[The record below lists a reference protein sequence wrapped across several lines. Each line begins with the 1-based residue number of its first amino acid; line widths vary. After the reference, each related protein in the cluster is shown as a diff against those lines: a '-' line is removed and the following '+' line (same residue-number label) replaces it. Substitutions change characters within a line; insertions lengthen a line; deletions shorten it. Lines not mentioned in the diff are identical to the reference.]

1 MGEVRTGREA
11 PAVRDALAALARAL
25 QRVAVNRHAR
35 ADHAG
40 VLEAAWHEL
49 RAVLEVQPSLV
60 VTVALAGL
68 AYEGHMLPGEP
79 LREHDYCVRLYRDG
93 VRSLSFRRGLALH
106 ELVVFAR
113 VVAGDGDG
121 EDPVTELW
129 KADLP
134 NIGYTLAP
142 GYRMEKGA
150 LTVAGISAR
159 VAQALAA
166 PAFVDGG
173 DDLGESGQETE
184 LWGEAQRVQADAHD
198 WPRLA
203 GRAALTILRIVAEEY
218 AGWDFDAL
226 QDTFAHLSDGLLEHR
241 AAQPLAQAL
250 ATLKTLH
257 GTQAPQF
264 REWMSRWLSDPARLG
279 FIVEMQDARLIHA
292 SLALLPHGAGLH
304 LIPVWAK
311 VKDQAAREALASGI
325 LARID
330 SCSAQVVE
338 ILRAGPALELK
349 PLLAG
354 LSGLTSGRRMEL
366 ATAAFQNPDPAVAL
380 QSVDHLALE
389 PGVAARTL
397 GPALQH
403 HSRDVRMASAVA
415 LAGMPGSGERAA
427 RCFVEAI
434 ASPRF
439 ASADA
444 EEMAVF
450 HRALGKLGSNV
461 GFMYLSSQLTL
472 PPKKL
477 FGRKKRTQQQLL
489 AVEGLAEEG
498 SPRSL
503 RALDDASSVKRG
515 YSKPVAAA
523 SQAAA
528 QRVRTRKMS

>member
-1 MGEVRTGREA
+1 M
-11 PAVRDALAALARAL
+11 ALARAL
-25 QRVAVNRHAR
+25 QRVGANRHAR

-49 RAVLEVQPSLV
+49 RTVLEVQPSLV
-60 VTVALAGL
+60 VPVALAGL
-68 AYEGHMLPGEP
+68 AYEGQMVPGEP
-79 LREHDYCVRLYRDG
+79 LREHDFCVRLYRDG
-93 VRSLSFRRGLALH
+93 VRSLTFRRGLALH

-113 VVAGDGDG
+113 VAAGEGDG

-150 LTVAGISAR
+150 LAVAGISRR
-159 VAQALAA
+159 VEEALA
-166 PAFVDGG
+166 DGG
-173 DDLGESGQETE
+173 DEFGESGQETV
-184 LWGEAQRVQADAHD
+184 LWSEAQRAQADARD

-203 GRAALTILRIVAEEY
+203 GRVSLTILRIVAEEY

-226 QDTFAHLSDGLLEHR
+226 QETFARLADGLLEHR

-250 ATLKTLH
+250 MTLKTLH
-257 GTQAPQF
+257 GSQAPHF

-279 FIVEMQDARLIHA
+279 FIVELQDARLIHA

-304 LIPVWAK
+304 LIPLWTK
-311 VKDQAAREALASGI
+311 VKDQSAREALASGI

-338 ILRAGPALELK
+338 ILRAGPAIELK
-349 PLLAG
+349 PFLAG

-403 HSRDVRMASAVA
+403 HSREVRIAAAAA
-415 LAGMPGSGERAA
+415 LSSIPGGGERAA
-427 RCFVEAI
+427 RHFVEAI
-434 ASPRF
+434 AGAKF
-439 ASADA
+439 ATADA

-461 GFMYLSSQLTL
+461 GFMYLSSQLAL

-528 QRVRTRKMS
+528 QRVRTRKS